1 MRILK
6 EETYAVIIDIQEKLY
21 PHMSEKEKLLANTST
36 LIKGL
41 KILNIPIIVTQQ
53 YTKGLGPTIQPLN
66 DALGQYLAIEKVA
79 FSCCDEPLFM
89 NDQIL
94 EGKKWVII
102 AGIESHICVL
112 QTVIDLIANG
122 YIPVIIEDCVSS
134 REEDNK
140 RIAVKRMRSEGAIV
154 TSYESVLFELCRYAG
169 TDAFKSISKLVK

>member
-6 EETYAVIIDIQEKLY
+6 DETYAAIIDIQEKLY
-21 PHMSEKEKLLANTST
+21 PHINNKEQLLANTGT

-66 DALGQYLAIEKVA
+66 DVLGQYLAIEKIA
-79 FSCCDEPLFM
+79 FSCCDESSFM
-89 NDQIL
+89 NNQIIS
-94 EGKKWVII
+94 GKKWVII

-154 TSYESVLFELCRYAG
+154 TSCESILFELCRYAG
-169 TDAFKSISKLVK
+169 TDFFKSISKLVK